1 MFAKD
6 LYDFIM
12 LLNKHNAEYLIVGG
26 YAVGNYGYPRATGD
40 LDVWLNP
47 TKENYPKIKN
57 AVIEFGFPPSKFL
70 TEQEFLSQTMFR
82 MGNPPLRIE
91 ILTDI
96 SGVTF
101 AEAYKNRVEKTV
113 EGLKIFY
120 IGYDDLIKNKI
131 ASGRAKDILDVKYFE
146 RMKKKKQK
154 QIE

>member
-6 LYDFIM
+6 LYDFIS

-47 TKENYPKIKN
+47 IKENYSKIKKVV
-57 AVIEFGFPPSKFL
+57 AEFGFPESGFL
-70 TEQEFLSQTMFR
+70 TEKEFLCQTMFR

-101 AEAYKNRVEKTV
+101 PEAYKNKTEKTI
-113 EGLKIFY
+113 EGLKICY

-131 ASGRAKDILDVKYFE
+131 ASGRPKDILDVKYFE
-146 RMKKKKQK
+146 KMKNK
-154 QIE
+154 I

>member
-6 LYDFIM
+6 LYDFIV
-12 LLNKHNAEYLIVGG
+12 LLNKHKAEYLVVGG

-47 TKENYPKIKN
+47 VKENYVKIKS
-57 AVIEFGFPPSKFL
+57 AVTEFGFPPSAFL
-70 TEQEFLSQTMFR
+70 TEKEFLSATLFR

-101 AEAYKNRVEKTV
+101 ANAYKNKVEKTI
-113 EGLKIFY
+113 EGLNICY
-120 IGYDDLIKNKI
+120 IGFDDLIKNKI
-131 ASGRAKDILDVKYFE
+131 ASGRPKDILDVKYFE
-146 RMKKKKQK
+146 NINKGKKRK
-154 QIE
+154 

>member
-6 LYDFIM
+6 LYDFIT
-12 LLNKHNAEYLIVGG
+12 LLNKHKAEYLIVGG
-26 YAVGNYGYPRATGD
+26 YAIGNYGYPRATGD

-47 TKENYPKIKN
+47 VKENYQKIKN
-57 AVIEFGFPPSKFL
+57 AIAEFGFPPSDFL
-70 TEQEFLSQTMFR
+70 TENEFLSQTMFR

-101 AEAYKNRVEKTV
+101 PEAYKNRVERTI
-113 EGLKIFY
+113 EGLTIYY

-131 ASGRAKDILDVKYFE
+131 ASGRPKDILDVKYFE
-146 RMKKKKQK
+146 NKNKGKTRPN
-154 QIE
+154 